1 MSTRWLK
8 ASLAQWL
15 RKLTYR
21 RSHLAIA
28 RREARRGAGVIT
40 ATEAAR
46 IRKWKANV
54 AEAERNVAK
63 RRQQI
68 RARTPKPSSRGNAV
82 AWTAARV
89 GTTERPPGSNRGPSI
104 DAWQRAFGF
113 RGAPWCGLFCG
124 NAMRAANVKGV
135 TSRIA
140 AVAFI
145 EDDARARRAPFR
157 GWSNGSGVMRGDLV
171 VIGGRGVHVE
181 LVVERHADGS
191 CSTIGG
197 NTSFGPGGSQS
208 NGGAVARRRR
218 SRGEI
223 TGYALVRYE

>member
-21 RSHLAIA
+21 RGQLAIA
-28 RREARRGAGVIT
+28 RREARRGSGVIT
-40 ATEAAR
+40 AEEAAR

-63 RRQQI
+63 RRREI
-68 RARTPKPSSRGNAV
+68 RARAPKPSSRGSAV
-82 AWTAARV
+82 AWANARV
-89 GTTERPPGSNRGPSI
+89 GITERPAGSNRGPQI
-104 DAWQRAFGF
+104 DAWQSAFGF
-113 RGAPWCGLFCG
+113 RGVAWCGLMVG
-124 NAMRAANVKGV
+124 NALRAAGVKGV

-140 AVAFI
+140 SVALI
-145 EDDARARRAPFR
+145 EDDARARRGPFR
-157 GWSNGSGVMRGDLV
+157 GWSAGNGVMRGDLV
-171 VIGGRGVHVE
+171 VIGGRGTHVE
-181 LVVERHADGS
+181 LVVQRHGDGT